1 MVRTINRAMLKEGMV
16 VVDKGRMYDEYEYF
30 CITFLLVLGIEENRF
45 EEAMQAVQ
53 RNLKNNHAYTRAQL
67 YSILMKNCIYT
78 MLNIGSFYINRKT
91 GELLDNDFV
100 SVIQKSM
107 LKIFQAGL
115 PYATVAGL
123 TDRLYLYE
131 DLSISK
137 ENMKLLLVKAKM
149 SNNLTTN
156 FVDLDYVEKSFNEL
170 VKQHES
176 DIKACEGYEKD
187 LAKLSLGKT
196 IQTGNYAVGQICYR
210 VTNKLITVSVI
221 TNIVANG
228 LNMLTVCQYP
238 KVLDKIEPLHD
249 SVKSAVYDYKK
260 GVKTCKASD
269 YIAST
274 INVYKAYEL
283 ELNCRRSE

>member
-16 VVDKGRMYDEYEYF
+16 IVDKGRMYDEYEYF
-30 CITFLLVLGIEENRF
+30 CITFLLVLGIKETRF

-67 YSILMKNCIYT
+67 HSMLMKNIIYT
-78 MLNIGSFYINRKT
+78 MLNIGSFYINKKT

-115 PYATVAGL
+115 PYAMTEGL

-137 ENMKLLLVKAKM
+137 ENMKILLVKAKM

-170 VKQHES
+170 IKKHES
-176 DIKACEGYEKD
+176 DIMACEEYEKD

-210 VTNKLITVSVI
+210 VTNKHIIISVI

-228 LNMLTVCQYP
+228 LNMLTICHYP
-238 KVLDKIEPLHD
+238 KVLDKIEPLHE
-249 SVKSAVYDYKK
+249 SVASAVYDYKR
-260 GVKTCKASD
+260 GIKTCKASD

-274 INVYKAYEL
+274 INVYKAYEM
-283 ELNCRRSE
+283 ELNGRRQG